1 MDKMKTDKY
10 ELIIIGSGTV
20 SNDGLQEALA
30 LGLTKILVVEKDKL
44 GGTCLNYG

>member
-1 MDKMKTDKY
+1 MTTKNY
-10 ELIIIGSGTV
+10 ELIIIGAGTV

-30 LGLTKILVVEKDKL
+30 LGVKKILVVEKEKL

>member
-1 MDKMKTDKY
+1 MNQY

-20 SNDGLQEALA
+20 SNDGLQEALSA
-30 LGLTKILVVEKDKL
+30 GLTKILVVEEDRI

>member
-1 MDKMKTDKY
+1 MTTEKY
-10 ELIIIGSGTV
+10 ELIIIGAGTV

-30 LGLTKILVVEKDKL
+30 HGVKKILVVEKDRL